1 MNLSSTGGVA
11 LLGAGQ
17 VANELALL
25 WAAAGVPV
33 TVWGPSP
40 DRVDWLIEDTLEQHP
55 GAPLFRAASAEEAV
69 AGHAVLVPAVPW
81 GDPLNRLLTSLA
93 PFLPGRCVLDVSNP
107 FEMTALGPKQAM
119 YVPFGSAGAG
129 TASVLPDGTGH
140 VHALSQ
146 VRADAMGAGARS
158 HALAPYVSNRVH
170 DAGAVAAVAATGWV
184 PVRVGD
190 VEASAL
196 VEAAGPWALSRGT
209 AGLGALNEA
218 EARATGLLR

>member
-1 MNLSSTGGVA
+1 MNPSTASGIA

-33 TVWGPSP
+33 TVWAPTP

-93 PFLPGRCVLDVSNP
+93 PLLPGRCVLDVSNP

-129 TASVLPDGTGH
+129 TAAVLPAGTGH

-196 VEAAGPWALSRGT
+196 VEAAGPWALARGA
-209 AGLGALNEA
+209 AGLGALNEG
-218 EARATGLLR
+218 EARAAGLLP